1 MPIVFCNKNYI
12 SLCLVCGIFVAD
24 KPKKQKI
31 MSLIGKPA
39 PSFKAVAV
47 VNGGE
52 FREDFSLE
60 QFRGKKVIF
69 FFYPLDFTF
78 VCPTEILAF
87 QEHLAEFE
95 KRNTVVVGCSVD
107 SQYSH
112 WAWLN
117 TPKNKGGIQGVTYPL
132 VSDLDKTISMSYGV
146 LGGRYVQD
154 ENGRMC
160 FEGDPVAYRGLFL
173 IDEEGIVQ
181 HALVNNLGLGR
192 SVREAL
198 RMVDALTHL
207 QKYGEVCPAD
217 WEEGKEALKPDFE
230 GVAEYLAK
238 H

>member
-1 MPIVFCNKNYI
+1 
-12 SLCLVCGIFVAD
+12 
-24 KPKKQKI
+24 
-31 MSLIGKPA
+31 MSLVGKPA
-39 PSFKAVAV
+39 PDFKAVAV

-87 QEHLAEFE
+87 QEHLTEFE

-132 VSDLDKTISMSYGV
+132 VSDLDKTISMKYGV
-146 LGGRYVQD
+146 LGGEYDYD
-154 ENGRMC
+154 EEFTMV
-160 FEGDPVAYRGLFL
+160 FKGDPVAYRGLFL
-173 IDEEGIVQ
+173 IDEDGIVQ

-192 SVREAL
+192 SVREVL

-217 WEEGKEALKPDFE
+217 WEEGKEAIKPDFE
-230 GVAEYLAK
+230 GVANYLSK